1 MYVHSER
8 GLQTNLQVGDT
19 TLTGLMYHPT
29 NMTILPS
36 VGGWKTIFSN
46 LKIQLLSGF
55 KLGCRG
61 YNHRLK
67 DIFKVETCWNSG
79 FSHQLKG
86 EKIEQLKLTVHLI
99 LGSQETMGFHALN
112 EEPGLP
118 GVTFP
123 SNQFLEILD
132 CLGYTWDIY
141 IYYIHTYIYKMIYYI
156 DMGVHQGI
164 PQHVF
169 FWSKNS
175 DQLIP
180 CWNDHMFLDDFA
192 LKKGSLSQ
200 PPI

>member
-141 IYYIHTYIYKMIYYI
+141 IYIIYTHTYTKWYTILIWVCIRGYLNMFFSDRKILTSSSLAGMTTCSWMIL
-156 DMGVHQGI
+156 
-164 PQHVF
+164 P
-169 FWSKNS
+169 WRK
-175 DQLIP
+175 
-180 CWNDHMFLDDFA
+180 A
-192 LKKGSLSQ
+192 L
-200 PPI
+200 